1 MAAHS
6 TLTARISIFF
16 GAGEIGHRE
25 EQERQRAVHRGIGS
39 LGIAIVWIA
48 QYFTGQARPPQ
59 HEFVLSILL
68 VYGAGSLLHAGLLH
82 ARYAQPLFLQ
92 YAFLLLDPVFLLGVM
107 TEDPQTFAFLSP
119 FLLMVIVTSGI
130 RYGIRTM
137 YLSWIVTLLAAPF
150 LLANEFWKTNVEM
163 TFSLFLMLA
172 FVPMFFSSLVRQIH
186 NVRAIE
192 TERARLNAM
201 NEAVAARSAFLS
213 KVSHE
218 LRSPLQ
224 GMVSALDL
232 FELRHGNASL
242 DDVELIARMRRSS
255 LLLNTQLRDLL
266 TLAKG
271 EVGRLAMHP
280 EPLEVNSL
288 VDAMA
293 DGVRELAIAKGL
305 ELVLDLPAN
314 PVFVV
319 ADGARIDQVLTNLVT
334 NSIRYTD
341 KGQVRIS
348 FTGHHSTTKCLRFAI
363 ADTGPGIPQDVLPV
377 LLAPDKMMT
386 GVARRGEGSGI
397 GLAVVRT
404 LVDHLG
410 GTIAVTSG
418 PGLGTT
424 FTLEIPAEATD
435 GEECEDTEPGEPTG
449 RVLVIDDQ
457 EDILDA
463 LIGVVDELGYEC
475 DRASSAAI
483 GANLLAARTYD
494 AVLFDIDMPT
504 KSGDQLAAETRRGN
518 GPNRDS
524 RFVAM
529 SAAEPSDEVRSHFHT
544 CLAKPI
550 DRATLRQALI
560 GVAYFSRPSQPA
572 LWSETE

>member
-1 MAAHS
+1 M
-6 TLTARISIFF
+6 LTARAIVARIADHLASDDVPRRP
-16 GAGEIGHRE
+16 A
-25 EQERQRAVHRGIGS
+25 QERTRALNRALVCGVLAFLWLVQIHWVQRESIPLLTLGLTIAYGLTSAAYGYLLLRRPDIG
-39 LGIAIVWIA
+39 A
-48 QYFTGQARPPQ
+48 T
-59 HEFVLSILL
+59 LL
-68 VYGAGSLLHAGLLH
+68 
-82 ARYAQPLFLQ
+82 
-92 YAFLLLDPVFLLGVM
+92 YAFVIADPIALVSGLIN
-107 TEDPQTFAFLSP
+107 DPQMFALLNP
-119 FLLMVIVTSGI
+119 FLLTVIVGTGI
-130 RYGIRTM
+130 RYGLRTM
-137 YLSWIVTLLAAPF
+137 YLAWIATLVALLPMLSGDSWRTSFDLTLSF
-150 LLANEFWKTNVEM
+150 V
-163 TFSLFLMLA
+163 LMLA
-172 FVPMFFSSLVRQIH
+172 LVPLFFSSLVRQIH